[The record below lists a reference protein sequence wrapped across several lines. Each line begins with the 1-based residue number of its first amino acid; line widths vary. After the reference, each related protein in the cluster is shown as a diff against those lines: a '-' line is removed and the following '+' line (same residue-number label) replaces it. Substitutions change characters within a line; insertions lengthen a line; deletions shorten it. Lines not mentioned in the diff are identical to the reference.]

1 MAYLLYKHI
10 KNKRANRA
18 TAPTEPEHSVP
29 DLPGGN
35 KTNPEKLQALIDQ
48 NQTHGEDSTN
58 SKAPMVDAEE
68 AERIKAETSRR
79 RKYRWKMVAGL
90 ILPNFLASVDTT
102 IVAPAVPI
110 ISSHFSEFYMI

>member
-18 TAPTEPEHSVP
+18 TAPIEPEHSVP
-29 DLPGGN
+29 DIPGGN
-35 KTNPEKLQALIDQ
+35 KTNPEKPQALIDQ
-48 NQTHGEDSTN
+48 NQTHGDDSTN
-58 SKAPMVDAEE
+58 SKAPVVDAKETV
-68 AERIKAETSRR
+68 RIKVETSRR

-110 ISSHFSEFYMI
+110 ITSHFSGF

>member
-1 MAYLLYKHI
+1 MAYLLYKYI

-35 KTNPEKLQALIDQ
+35 KTNPGEPQALIDQ
-48 NQTHGEDSTN
+48 NQAHGEGSTN
-58 SKAPMVDAEE
+58 SKAPVVDAGEV
-68 AERIKAETSRR
+68 ERIKAETSRR

-110 ISSHFSEFYMI
+110 ISSHFSGF

>member
-1 MAYLLYKHI
+1 MAYFLYKHL

-18 TAPTEPEHSVP
+18 TAPIEPVP
-29 DLPGGN
+29 DLPGSN
-35 KTNPEKLQALIDQ
+35 KTNSKKPQALINQ

-58 SKAPMVDAEE
+58 SKAPVVDAEE

-110 ISSHFSEFYMI
+110 ISS

>member
-10 KNKRANRA
+10 KNKRAKRANRA

-29 DLPGGN
+29 DLPGDN
-35 KTNPEKLQALIDQ
+35 KTNPEKPQPLINQ

-58 SKAPMVDAEE
+58 IKAPVVDAEE
-68 AERIKAETSRR
+68 AERTKAETSRR

-110 ISSHFSEFYMI
+110 ISSHFSGF